1 MKLIQHNPVANPL
14 TDKDFHEIVVLDD
27 DSDEER

>member
-1 MKLIQHNPVANPL
+1 MTLIRHNPVASPL

>member
-1 MKLIQHNPVANPL
+1 MKIISHNPVASPL

-27 DSDEER
+27 NSDEER

>member
-1 MKLIQHNPVANPL
+1 MKLIRHNPVASPL
-14 TDKDFHEIVVLDD
+14 TDKDFHEIIVLDD